1 MVIRKGEVWWAS
13 LEDPLGS
20 GPGFRRPVV
29 VIQSNQFNESN
40 IKTVIVAIISSNIN
54 LAKAP
59 GDIKIGK
66 SKSVGLSKESVINIS
81 QLYTIDKRY
90 LTKRVGKLNTKQ
102 IHELND
108 GLKLVLAI

>member
-1 MVIRKGEVWWAS
+1 MVIRKGEVWWVS

-59 GDIKIGK
+59 GNIKIGK
-66 SKSVGLSKESVINIS
+66 SKSVGLSNESVINIS